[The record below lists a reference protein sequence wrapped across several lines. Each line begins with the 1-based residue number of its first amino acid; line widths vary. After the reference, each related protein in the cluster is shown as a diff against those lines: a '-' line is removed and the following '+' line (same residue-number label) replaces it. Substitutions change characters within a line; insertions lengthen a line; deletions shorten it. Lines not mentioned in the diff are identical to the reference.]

1 MYHSGLLKRQAILLK
16 ALSEVAALRNQ
27 LSPAKPTPSTQVAAP
42 HTQLYS
48 ATEHLGGYAAMLMD
62 GSLAGTPAAA
72 AAFLRQLAGGLR
84 GRAEEDVGAL
94 RELKAWRARKEG
106 RGSSE
111 GLEGWD
117 VDRLLALAASE
128 RQGRGRGTQWED
140 YADYF
145 SLTSLLQV

>member
-1 MYHSGLLKRQAILLK
+1 MFHSGLLKRQSILLK

-27 LSPAKPTPSTQVAAP
+27 LSPAQPTPSTQVAAP
-42 HTQLYS
+42 RTPLYP
-48 ATEHLGGYAAMLMD
+48 AAEHDGGYAAMLMD

>member
-1 MYHSGLLKRQAILLK
+1 
-16 ALSEVAALRNQ
+16 
-27 LSPAKPTPSTQVAAP
+27 
-42 HTQLYS
+42 
-48 ATEHLGGYAAMLMD
+48 MLMD

-72 AAFLRQLAGGLR
+72 AAFLRQLASGLR

-106 RGSSE
+106 RGGGQAGNE

-145 SLTSLLQV
+145 SLTSLLQVCDVRFEFDL